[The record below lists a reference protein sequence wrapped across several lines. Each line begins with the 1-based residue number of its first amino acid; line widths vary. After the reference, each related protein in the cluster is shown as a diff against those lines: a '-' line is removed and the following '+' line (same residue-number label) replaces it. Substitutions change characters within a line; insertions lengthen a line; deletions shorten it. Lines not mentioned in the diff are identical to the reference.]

1 MPPKQPKTHKKG
13 GFSMKKHEIER
24 LNMLRKQGK
33 KASEIAK
40 TLQIS
45 LNTVRSY
52 MRRHPIEDDNHR
64 CKNCDKPI
72 YQPPGRKPKR
82 FCSDKCRMTW
92 WNSHREAVN
101 KKAYRTFVC
110 EYCGKE
116 FESYA
121 IDTRKYCSRE
131 CYFKRGA

>member
-1 MPPKQPKTHKKG
+1 
-13 GFSMKKHEIER
+13 MKKQEIER
-24 LNMLRKQGK
+24 LDMLRKQGK

-52 MRRHPIEDDNHR
+52 MRRHPIEDNNHR

-72 YQPPGRKPKR
+72 YQPPGRKPKL
-82 FCSDKCRMTW
+82 FCSDKCRMAW
-92 WNSHREAVN
+92 WNSHRDAVN
-101 KKAYRTFVC
+101 KKAYRTFTC

-116 FESYA
+116 FTSYA
-121 IDTRKYCSRE
+121 TDTRKYCSRE

>member
-1 MPPKQPKTHKKG
+1 
-13 GFSMKKHEIER
+13 MKKQEIER
-24 LNMLRKQGK
+24 LDMLRKQGK

-52 MRRHPIEDDNHR
+52 MRRHPIENDDHR

-72 YQPPGRKPKR
+72 YQPPGRKAKL

-92 WNSHREAVN
+92 WNSHRDAVN

-116 FESYA
+116 FTSYA
-121 IDTRKYCSRE
+121 TDTRKYCSRK

>member
-1 MPPKQPKTHKKG
+1 
-13 GFSMKKHEIER
+13 MKKQEIER

-52 MRRHPIEDDNHR
+52 IRRHPIEDNNHR

-72 YQPPGRKPKR
+72 YQPPGRKPKL

-92 WNSHREAVN
+92 WNSHRDAVN
-101 KKAYRTFVC
+101 KKAYRTFTC

-116 FESYA
+116 FRVYA
-121 IDTRKYCSRE
+121 TDTRKYCSRE